1 MIVEILENG
10 NLKLLIESD
19 DIEIINDAKLDVNI
33 PYDYDLLSD
42 LLELYSCNGS
52 FAYFN
57 AGDGN
62 PFVGLSDA
70 PCIAEQL
77 DYQDNGDIEIIG
89 NYWYYADYMTNSL
102 ISELLDNGH
111 VIFNK
116 A

>member
-1 MIVEILENG
+1 MLVEILENG
-10 NLKLLIESD
+10 NLKLIIESD
-19 DIEIINDAKLDVNI
+19 DESIENCKNCNWNDDTILC
-33 PYDYDLLSD
+33 D
-42 LLELYSCNGS
+42 LLESYSCNGS

-89 NYWYYADYMTNSL
+89 NHWYYADYMTNSL

-111 VIFNK
+111 VIFKK